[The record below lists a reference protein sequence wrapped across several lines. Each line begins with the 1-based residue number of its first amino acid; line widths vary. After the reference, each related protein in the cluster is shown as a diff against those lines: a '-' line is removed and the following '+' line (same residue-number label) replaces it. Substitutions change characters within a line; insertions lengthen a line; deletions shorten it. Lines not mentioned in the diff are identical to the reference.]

1 MSGYQHRVRDPSVAP
16 VAEVKPRLHENIRT
30 PYPGGESWEQAV
42 RRIAGAVD
50 DLPSRWDGARVL
62 IIGHVATKWALDIR
76 LRGASLDELAATLF
90 ERQEGWEYT
99 LGSASS
105 PVSGTTA

>member
-1 MSGYQHRVRDPSVAP
+1 VSGYQHRVRDPSVAP

-76 LRGASLDELAATLF
+76 LRGASLDELAATGF
-90 ERQEGWEYT
+90 EWQEGWEYT